1 MSLFGLFDIGR
12 SALFASQTGLS
23 VTSNN
28 IANVNTPGYSRQEV
42 VLEIANPVL
51 SGRGFIGRGVT
62 VAGIRRNYDKFIQM
76 QLLGQQ
82 QNRGRSYVINSA
94 LSEIEGVLNDQDG
107 LGLSQSLQDFF
118 NAWQEVATNP
128 EGLPQRFSLMYKAGQ
143 LIDRAK
149 EIEQRITSTLR
160 NIDISIDDTVN
171 KINEL
176 SERIAFLN
184 ERIVQIES
192 GLNSERALDLR
203 DQRDSLLRDL
213 SDLIDFSYWED
224 ENGAINISTGMR
236 NLVSGISV
244 NRITSVATSQD
255 GRRIILDCID
265 ITGRIQRGQLGG
277 LLAVKGDI
285 ESKTLYSLRRLVA
298 SITKE
303 VNLLHNS
310 GYGLDGSTGNDF
322 FTSLTLSTTD
332 SSPGADI
339 TSATISNPSSLT
351 LHEYDITFDS
361 SNNYYVTDRQTGSII
376 STGSYVSGN
385 LISFDG
391 IDITI
396 TGTINATD
404 KFSVSPLTTAIK
416 NLSLAITDPEKI
428 AASSSLTGLPGD
440 NSNALSIYNLSTFAI
455 NDLGDTFMDYYRGI
469 VTVTGT
475 MSRAASDSLTF
486 DENLLSEIQSR
497 RDSVSAVSLDEEA
510 INLIRF
516 QRSFE
521 AAAKMIKVTD
531 DLLEMVM
538 NI

>member
-42 VLEIANPVL
+42 VLEIANPVS

-255 GRRIILDCID
+255 GRRIILDGID

-361 SNNYYVTDRQTGSII
+361 LNNYYVTDRQTGSII

>member
-42 VLEIANPVL
+42 VLEIANPVS

-255 GRRIILDCID
+255 GRRIILDGIN

-332 SSPGADI
+332 NSPGADI

-361 SNNYYVTDRQTGSII
+361 LNNYYVTDRQTGSII